1 MPDTATPTVPATET
15 AAPDTTASDAAGS
28 RLASL
33 SRRSVLAG
41 ACVTCATALTACAT
55 YGPGSA
61 SPAPA
66 QAQAPA
72 PASGAPTVGGGAAE
86 SKGGPA
92 LTQVAKV
99 PVGGGVIVGDTVVTQ
114 PKKGEFKA
122 FGVICP
128 HAGCTVNEVAD
139 GTINCPC
146 HGSKFSVA
154 DGSVTDGPA
163 PKGLDVKKV
172 SVSGTDIKLA

>member
-1 MPDTATPTVPATET
+1 MSDTATAPTTPEAET
-15 AAPDTTASDAAGS
+15 GRAAQLT
-28 RLASL
+28 
-33 SRRSVLAG
+33 RRSVLAG
-41 ACVTCATALTACAT
+41 ACVACAATVTACAT
-55 YGPGSA
+55 YGPATS
-61 SPAPA
+61 APA
-66 QAQAPA
+66 QAPAEQPA
-72 PASGAPTVGGGAAE
+72 PASGAPAAGGGSA
-86 SKGGPA
+86 SGGGGGKPA

-122 FGVICP
+122 FGVVCP

-146 HGSKFSVA
+146 HGSKFSVT

-163 PKGLDVKKV
+163 PKGLPTKKV
-172 SVSGTDIKLA
+172 AVSGNDITLA

>member
-1 MPDTATPTVPATET
+1 MPDTATTPT
-15 AAPDTTASDAAGS
+15 APDVAPNSAQLT
-28 RLASL
+28 
-33 SRRSVLAG
+33 RRSVLAG
-41 ACVTCATALTACAT
+41 ACVACAATVTACAT
-55 YGPGSA
+55 YGPATS
-61 SPAPA
+61 APA
-66 QAQAPA
+66 QAQAAPA
-72 PASGAPTVGGGAAE
+72 QASGAPAAGGGASGGASGGGGAA
-86 SKGGPA
+86 
-92 LTQVAKV
+92 LTTAAKV

-128 HAGCTVNEVAD
+128 HAGCTVNEVAG

-172 SVSGTDIKLA
+172 AVSGNDIKLA

>member
-1 MPDTATPTVPATET
+1 MPETATPAPAEADT
-15 AAPDTTASDAAGS
+15 ARGALT
-28 RLASL
+28 
-33 SRRSVLAG
+33 RRSVLVG
-41 ACVTCATALTACAT
+41 ACVACAATATACAT
-55 YGPGSA
+55 YGPGVSA
-61 SPAPA
+61 APA
-66 QAQAPA
+66 QAEP
-72 PASGAPTVGGGAAE
+72 PASGAPAAGAKAAAGGGAKAI
-86 SKGGPA
+86 
-92 LTQVAKV
+92 TTVAKV

-146 HGSKFSVA
+146 HGSKFSVT

-163 PKGLDVKKV
+163 PKGLDAKKV
-172 SVSGTDIKLA
+172 AVSGDDITLA

>member
-1 MPDTATPTVPATET
+1 MSDTATPAT
-15 AAPDTTASDAAGS
+15 AAFT
-28 RLASL
+28 
-33 SRRSVLAG
+33 RRSVLAG
-41 ACVTCATALTACAT
+41 ACVACAATVTACAT
-55 YGPGSA
+55 YGPA
-61 SPAPA
+61 TAAPA
-66 QAQAPA
+66 QAPAQAPA
-72 PASGAPTVGGGAAE
+72 PAPSSGAPAAGGGAAGGGGAA
-86 SKGGPA
+86 SGGPA

-146 HGSKFSVA
+146 HGSKFSVT

-172 SVSGTDIKLA
+172 QVAGTDIKLA

>member
-1 MPDTATPTVPATET
+1 MPDTATPATALT
-15 AAPDTTASDAAGS
+15 
-28 RLASL
+28 
-33 SRRSVLAG
+33 RRSVLAG
-41 ACVTCATALTACAT
+41 ACVACAATVTACAT
-55 YGPGSA
+55 YGPGVSA
-61 SPAPA
+61 AQAPA
-66 QAQAPA
+66 QAPA
-72 PASGAPTVGGGAAE
+72 QASGAPAAGGGTSAGGGAA
-86 SKGGPA
+86 GGSGA
-92 LTQVAKV
+92 KAITTVAKV

-146 HGSKFSVA
+146 HGSKFSVI

-163 PKGLDVKKV
+163 PKGLDAKKV
-172 SVSGTDIKLA
+172 AVSGTNITLA